1 MRVLIVNTSERTGG
15 AAVAANRLMKALNNN
30 GVKAKMLVRDKE
42 KVGVG
47 SLSGMTDSPA
57 VVSIGRYLQNEWYF
71 LVERLVI
78 WLNNFFSRKNLFKV
92 SIANT
97 GTDITRL
104 QEFKE
109 ADIIHLHWI
118 NQGFLSLKSLHK
130 ILQSGK
136 PVVWTMHD
144 MWEATAICHHAYA
157 CQQYQTECHHCPF
170 LRFPG
175 RHDLSNRIFH
185 KKQKLLA
192 GADIHFV
199 AVSQWLA
206 DRAKKSAL
214 IGHQSI
220 SVIPNAISTSQ
231 FSMTDRQDARTML
244 ALGSERYYVIF
255 GAARVDDDI
264 KGLNYLIAAL
274 EKLIC
279 DGRYNRQDIRLVLFG
294 GIKDERILANMP
306 VATSYMGYVND
317 HVLLSQ
323 LYSASD
329 VVVSSSLYE
338 TFGQTIIEAQLC
350 GCTPVAFGNSGQAD
364 IIEHQ
369 VNGYLADY
377 LSVDSLADGIDWAF
391 HARLLPQDMKK
402 RVVRKYAESVVANKY
417 IQLYQQLVKEKL

>member
-1 MRVLIVNTSERTGG
+1 MYLCISKMRVLIVNTSERTGG
-15 AAVAANRLMKALNNN
+15 AAVAAQRLMIALNNN

-42 KVGVG
+42 
-47 SLSGMTDSPA
+47 TESPA
-57 VVSIGRYLQNEWYF
+57 VVALGRHMLEEWHF
-71 LVERLVI
+71 LAERLVI
-78 WLNNFFSRKNLFKV
+78 WFNNLFSRKNLFKV

-104 QEFKE
+104 PEFKE

-118 NQGFLSLKSLHK
+118 NQGFLSLQSIRK

-144 MWEATAICHHAYA
+144 MWEATAICHHAYT
-157 CQQYQTECHHCPF
+157 CEQYQTECHHCPF
-170 LRFPG
+170 LRFPA
-175 RHDLSNRIFH
+175 RHDLSNRVFR

-206 DRAKKSAL
+206 ERAKKSAL
-214 IGHQSI
+214 IGNQSVT
-220 SVIPNAISTSQ
+220 VIPNAISTSQ
-231 FSMTDRQDARTML
+231 FSMTDRQDARSML
-244 ALGSERYYVIF
+244 ALGNEHYYIVF

-264 KGLNYLIAAL
+264 KGLDYLTAAL
-274 EKLIC
+274 NKLTG
-279 DGRYNRQDIRLVLFG
+279 DGRYDRQNIRLVLFG
-294 GIKDERILANMP
+294 GIKDERVLANMP
-306 VATSYMGYVND
+306 VPTSYMGYVND

-323 LYSASD
+323 LYSAAD

-377 LSVDSLADGIDWAF
+377 LSADSLADGIDWAF
-391 HARLLPQDMKK
+391 HARLQPQDLKK
-402 RVVRKYAESVVANKY
+402 RVIRKYAESVVANKY
-417 IQLYQQLVKEKL
+417 IHLYQQLVKESL

>member
-244 ALGSERYYVIF
+244 ALGSERYYIIF

-377 LSVDSLADGIDWAF
+377 LSVDGLADGIDWAF